1 MVQISANNGNVRIL
15 QITKNLDVDKSH
27 KKVFQ
32 NHLNACPETYSKVKG
47 IIWDSS
53 SDLALDV
60 SFSNAKKSAQIF
72 IALVDELGE
81 YFSIDALE
89 RCKGRAT
96 FDMKV
101 SEKQIKITKKIT
113 LLLAKQFEDNSVSN
127 AKIYEFTIANFLP
140 LHLSSLKGN
149 ARG

>member
-1 MVQISANNGNVRIL
+1 MVKILANNASVKIL
-15 QITKNLDVDKSH
+15 QITENLEVDESH
-27 KKVFQ
+27 QKIFQ
-32 NHLNACPETYSKVKG
+32 NHLNTCPKTYTKIKG
-47 IIWDSS
+47 IICDSF
-53 SDLALDV
+53 SDLMLDIN
-60 SFSNAKKSAQIF
+60 FSNAKKNAQIF

-81 YFSIDALE
+81 YLSIDTLE

-127 AKIYEFTIANFLP
+127 AIIYEFKIANFLP
-140 LHLSSLKGN
+140 LPHSSLKGFE
-149 ARG
+149 RG